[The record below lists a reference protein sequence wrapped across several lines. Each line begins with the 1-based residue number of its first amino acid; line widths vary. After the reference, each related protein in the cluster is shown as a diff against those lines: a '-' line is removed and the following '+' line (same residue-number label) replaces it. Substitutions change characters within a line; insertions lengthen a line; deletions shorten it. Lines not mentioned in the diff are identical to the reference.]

1 MAGVVA
7 ELGENV
13 KDRGLKVGDHVVCGI
28 DIVCGKC
35 DLCRM
40 GRENRCRERV
50 RVGFERDGSTR
61 QDLRD
66 SITLV
71 ESGVFDFHIDG
82 ETRRVRAGD
91 SMFVPGGT
99 VHGCNCLEKGA
110 VLDIYAPMR
119 TDFVE

>member
-1 MAGVVA
+1 MTKKNQTWVPYDQIAAIDMGQGLHRKILAFGDELMCVENDFDTGAVGAIHSHPHTQITYVV
-7 ELGENV
+7 
-13 KDRGLKVGDHVVCGI
+13 
-28 DIVCGKC
+28 
-35 DLCRM
+35 
-40 GRENRCRERV
+40 
-50 RVGFERDGSTR
+50 
-61 QDLRD
+61 
-66 SITLV
+66 
-71 ESGVFDFHIDG
+71 SGVFDFYIDG